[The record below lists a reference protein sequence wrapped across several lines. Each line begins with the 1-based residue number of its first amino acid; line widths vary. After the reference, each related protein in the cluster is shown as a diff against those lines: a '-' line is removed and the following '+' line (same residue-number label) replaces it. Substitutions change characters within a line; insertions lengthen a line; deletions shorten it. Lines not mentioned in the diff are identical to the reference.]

1 MGNKQGKASGVVE
14 EKSVEHRDPEL
25 AQKISSLGTEADYGI
40 NVAGIKLLPVGC
52 AFYTSSGALEST
64 GISGII
70 HAAIGSA
77 SRDGRGFAPTLN
89 SVSNSVRNSLVLA
102 RRRNHKRI
110 AIPFIGGMI
119 FLNRTFCTKDQLARA
134 IVKTVLEH
142 KDGLEVRLIPYGA
155 EDTWLFQQIV
165 EEMQGQCPSAGGG
178 AVQVCPGDIT
188 KFNLHGSDV
197 IVNVATTEAK
207 LGGGVSVA
215 IGTASQSQATID
227 HEAAKI
233 VSAYIDAYVNQHNK

>member
-1 MGNKQGKASGVVE
+1 MGNKQGKASGIAE

-110 AIPFIGGMI
+110 AIQAC
-119 FLNRTFCTKDQLARA
+119 CTKDQLARA

-142 KDGLEVRLIPYGA
+142 RDGLEVRLIPYGA

-207 LGGGVSVA
+207 LGGGVSV
-215 IGTASQSQATID
+215 